1 MKRIYFIIVALAA
14 VIYVVSVVRKNK
26 FSIKESFYWFIA
38 SIIML
43 ILAFFPKVLD
53 NVAIYIGVNYP
64 PSLLFVICV
73 VFLLFINF
81 RNSKRIAEQQ
91 EKIVE
96 LGQQIAILNDKV
108 DGVKW

>member
-108 DGVKW
+108 DGVK